1 MHKGLSDLN
10 PHHWPVLVAHVVS
23 RAFDPKTQESFLNSS
38 SYLAVRGRVGN
49 HQEFENILSVS
60 NSIPNLTLKEAESIL
75 EKSLAVD
82 VRKTDGAVYTPDF
95 VIDYIVEEVL
105 GGLDEK
111 ALRQATI
118 LDPACGSGGFLL
130 GALRFISSRTGESF
144 SEISKRL
151 KGLDINGDAIQNA
164 NLLVNLACFQNCN
177 QESEAGIFICD
188 SLLTPISDQLAMV
201 GCKNGV
207 TALVTNPPYVKLQT
221 LPVDYRRKIS
231 SVFPS
236 LASGSYTLATLFLA
250 RAKEYLTG
258 DGVAGF
264 ITLNNLFTSLSG
276 QPIRDQ
282 WHKTKEVRK
291 VIDFRHFPVF
301 EASAYTCLIFMDG
314 QIRSEFQYSAINEQ
328 PTAVSL
334 DKLRFSPVA
343 YSNLNPKKWRLVS
356 SSNSKIVSA
365 LESVGS
371 KLGQEAE
378 IKVGIA
384 TLFDK
389 AFLCQISGDGY
400 SVIGG
405 DGIERFVEDLVVQRF
420 VKISELS
427 EVKTVEQAQRG
438 VIYPYDT
445 GTLSRPLLTWEEI
458 QSRFPIA
465 AEHLVSWKERLLE
478 RSGVDQERWYEWGRR
493 QSMIAPGPKLLT
505 KTFDKKPTFHLDQT
519 DGLFANGYS
528 IKPKV
533 ALDGYSIHALKA
545 FLESRLMF
553 AYALMTSF
561 EIEGGY
567 QCYQKNFIENVCL
580 PPVDLLPDSP
590 GVVIE
595 ARSRLEAA
603 LCEYYGFTCKE
614 LDACLG
620 DYLSESSV
628 LK

>member
-1 MHKGLSDLN
+1 MHKRLSDLN
-10 PHHWPVLVAHVVS
+10 PNYWPVLVAHVVS
-23 RAFDPKTQESFLNSS
+23 RAFDPKTQESFLNSC
-38 SYLAVRGRVGN
+38 SYLAVRGRVSDD
-49 HQEFENILSVS
+49 QEFANILVAA
-60 NSIPNLTLKEAESIL
+60 NLMPNLTLKEAERIL

-105 GGLDEK
+105 GGLNQKD
-111 ALRQATI
+111 LRQATI

-130 GALRFISSRTGESF
+130 GALRFISSRTKESF
-144 SEISKRL
+144 SDISKRL
-151 KGLDINGDAIQNA
+151 KGLDINGEAIQNA
-164 NLLVNLACFQNCN
+164 NLLVNLACFQTCQ
-177 QESEAGIFICD
+177 QESRSEIFICD
-188 SLLTPISDQLAMV
+188 SLLTPVREQLEMV
-201 GCKNGV
+201 GCINGV

-221 LPVDYRRKIS
+221 LPLDYRKKIS

-250 RAKEYLTG
+250 RAQEYLTS
-258 DGVAGF
+258 DGMAGF

-282 WHKTKEVRK
+282 WHKTKEVRR

-301 EASAYTCLIFMDG
+301 EASAYTCLIFMDN
-314 QIRSEFQYSAINEQ
+314 QIRSEFEYSAINEQ
-328 PTAVSL
+328 PTSASL
-334 DKLRFSPVA
+334 DKLKFSPVA

-365 LESVGS
+365 LENLGA

-389 AFLCQISGDGY
+389 AFLCQIDEDRY

-405 DGIERFVEDLVVQRF
+405 DGQQRFIEDLIVQRF

-427 EVKTVEQAQRG
+427 ESKTVDQIQRG
-438 VIYPYDT
+438 VIYPYDASSV
-445 GTLSRPLLTWEEI
+445 SRPLLTWEQI
-458 QSRFPIA
+458 QLRFPVA
-465 AEHLVSWKERLLE
+465 AEHLASWRERLLE
-478 RSGVDQERWYEWGRR
+478 RSGVDKERWYEWGRR
-493 QSMIAPGPKLLT
+493 QSMVAPGPKLLT

-533 ALDGYSIHALKA
+533 ALDAYSIHALKA

-580 PPVDLLPDSP
+580 PPVSLLPDFP

-595 ARSRLEAA
+595 PRSKLEAT
-603 LCEYYGFTCKE
+603 LCEFYGFTCEE
-614 LDACLG
+614 LEDCLS
-620 DYLSESSV
+620 DYLSSSSV